1 MTDVT
6 PKQIATLTTKVHGW
20 LQEFRKSEI
29 FAQNVAANPG
39 EADII
44 DQVMVTFATEM
55 LTEYDR
61 QPSRWTVKTVR
72 ELVTSRAASWAQQ
85 FATEEFPVDADVV
98 RDEIGLVLNFLAVA
112 KLVRGVEPIA
122 KMLGE
127 LDADT
132 LMGAPESVRVTD
144 DDDSVIEATISEHIG
159 QTFQRVQKFFKLP
172 DVENVQ
178 DATFAQAHFADIV
191 LLAEGTSFIDLAVLA
206 SLTLSDGSQ
215 DDFVTDWL
223 RENALPEINVAHLKQ
238 VMAPIFAAHPEMSD
252 DDVILGQMYG
262 DMEPVSPATRL
273 AIAMRHEH
281 LDLGTATI
289 EDKIK
294 FQQAHRRVLAEL
306 PDVMNYL
313 PKEQLSRGE
322 RVRRGKKNNVLSF
335 AAAKKL
341 AKKNKR
347 K

>member
-122 KMLGE
+122 RCLGNS
-127 LDADT
+127 T
-132 LMGAPESVRVTD
+132 
-144 DDDSVIEATISEHIG
+144 
-159 QTFQRVQKFFKLP
+159 QT
-172 DVENVQ
+172 
-178 DATFAQAHFADIV
+178 H
-191 LLAEGTSFIDLAVLA
+191 
-206 SLTLSDGSQ
+206 
-215 DDFVTDWL
+215 
-223 RENALPEINVAHLKQ
+223 
-238 VMAPIFAAHPEMSD
+238 
-252 DDVILGQMYG
+252 
-262 DMEPVSPATRL
+262 
-273 AIAMRHEH
+273 
-281 LDLGTATI
+281 
-289 EDKIK
+289 
-294 FQQAHRRVLAEL
+294 
-306 PDVMNYL
+306 
-313 PKEQLSRGE
+313 
-322 RVRRGKKNNVLSF
+322 
-335 AAAKKL
+335 
-341 AKKNKR
+341 
-347 K
+347 